1 MDSAGRPH
9 DILTDFEQYL
19 EVELRNSPATIRT
32 YISEC
37 RVFLRYVSEKGKSPE
52 AVEGAD
58 IVDFF
63 VGRQLSGLSGRTI
76 AKALSAIRMLYRFL
90 VLERRLDANPADL
103 IDTPKIPRK
112 IPRVFSLQEVEEFL
126 EAIDLTSP
134 RGIRDRALFELIYS
148 SGLRVS
154 EAVDLTLSR
163 IFIRQGYV
171 HVTGK
176 GSKDRYVPLGDVAG
190 LWLRRY
196 LDNAR
201 PMLSKVGTSEHVFL
215 NQRGGP
221 FSRKGIWKRFK
232 TICVKAGIEGKVHT
246 LRHSFATHLL
256 AGGADLRSVQE
267 LLGHA
272 DISTTQVY
280 THVGKKELKA
290 YHAQYHPRS

>member
-1 MDSAGRPH
+1 M
-9 DILTDFEQYL
+9 LTDFEEYL
-19 EVELRNSPATIRT
+19 EVELRNSPATIQT
-32 YISEC
+32 YLGEC
-37 RVFLRYVSEKGKSPE
+37 RTFLSYARKQGKSLE

-58 IVDFF
+58 IIDFF
-63 VGRQLSGLSGRTI
+63 VARQLAGISGRTI

-103 IDTPKIPRK
+103 IDTPKLPRK
-112 IPRVFSLQEVEEFL
+112 IPRVFSREEVEEFL
-126 EAIDLTSP
+126 NTIDLTSP

-154 EAVDLTLSR
+154 EAAELTLTR
-163 IFIRQGYV
+163 VFIKQGYV

-176 GSKDRYVPLGDVAG
+176 GSKDRYVPLGEVAAR
-190 LWLRRY
+190 WLRKY
-196 LDNAR
+196 LDDAR
-201 PMLSKVGTSEHVFL
+201 PLLAKTGSTEHVFL
-215 NQRGGP
+215 SQRGGK

-232 TICVKAGIEGKVHT
+232 SICARAGIEGKVHT

-280 THVGKKELKA
+280 THVGEKELKS
-290 YHAQYHPRS
+290 YHARYHPRS